1 MRALSPG
8 DTGDKNNMT
17 DTLYYDSHCPLCD
30 KEVARLRDLSGGE
43 LELRDIHTVDESG
56 LPSRDRLLRTLHLR
70 TGDGK
75 LLQGLEANVAAWQHT
90 RFGFLWRWLQWPLI
104 RVVAGRVYDAWAL
117 WRYQRLYG
125 EK

>member
-1 MRALSPG
+1 
-8 DTGDKNNMT
+8 MT

-30 KEVARLRDLSGGE
+30 KEVVRLRDLSGGE